1 MPATSRLNDELNRRE
16 WPQFLLAR
24 GRAKEAQAAAA
35 TLSAHP
41 LPLVRALGD
50 ILASRVSLR
59 FAGPRRL
66 RTPGI
71 AASSRCVRRGTMG
84 GVLVPDFQLAQGEH
98 LMRSGQIE
106 QGRALL
112 RDAAAKLRAQ
122 SGPDAWIQTL
132 FALEG
137 IARLAREQG
146 DWIWLRR

>member
-50 ILASRVSLR
+50 ILASRARRASPAQEAVE
-59 FAGPRRL
+59 AGNRGLKQMR
-66 RTPGI
+66 
-71 AASSRCVRRGTMG
+71 AAGTMG

-98 LMRSGQIE
+98 LMRGGQTE

-122 SGPDAWIQTL
+122 SGPDAAIP
-132 FALEG
+132 
-137 IARLAREQG
+137 RCSRSRESQG
-146 DWIWLRR
+146 SRANKATGF